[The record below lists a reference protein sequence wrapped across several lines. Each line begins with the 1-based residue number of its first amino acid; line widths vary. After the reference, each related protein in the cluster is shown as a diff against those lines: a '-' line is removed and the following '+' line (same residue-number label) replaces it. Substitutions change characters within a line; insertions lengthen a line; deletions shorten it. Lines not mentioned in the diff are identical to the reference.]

1 MSFVRLDRLLKRK
14 MMGTQL
20 LYFTASWCVPCRT
33 YGPLLY
39 RVAGEEL
46 KLTIVK
52 LDVDEH
58 SDMVAEYEIQSV
70 PTVVVMKEGA
80 VAAFLAGAM
89 TEAQLRTALGPH
101 V

>member
-1 MSFVRLDRLLKRK
+1 MEI
-14 MMGTQL
+14 QL
-20 LYFTASWCVPCRT
+20 LYFTADWCVPCKT
-33 YGPLLY
+33 YGPMLT

-46 KLTIVK
+46 KFTIVK

-58 SDMVAEYEIQSV
+58 QDMVEEFKVMSV

-80 VAAFLAGAM
+80 PVAFLAGAL
-89 TEAQLRTALGPH
+89 TEAQLRTALEPH